1 VSSRERAQSLIL
13 AGKVR
18 IGDEPADKPG
28 RMVAEDADVSVA
40 EDPNPYVS
48 RGGLKLAQALKEF
61 SIDPSG
67 QTAVDVGASTG
78 GFTDCLLQKGVAKV
92 FAVDVGYGQLDW
104 KLQSDDRVVM
114 IDRTNA
120 RQLSLGEL
128 GGEAVDLAV
137 IDVAFI
143 SLKLILPA
151 VFKILKPGGQ
161 WIALVKPQFEVGKD
175 EVENK
180 GVITDLNKHVKVLL
194 ELKQFIEASGWCLA
208 QVCRSPITGQKG
220 NQEYLIHGMQHNTK
234 SGVDEIFIRETV
246 GI

>member
-1 VSSRERAQSLIL
+1 MSSRERAQSLIL

-61 SIDPSG
+61 GIDPSG

-78 GFTDCLLQKGVAKV
+78 GFTDCLLQNSAAKV

-120 RQLSLGEL
+120 RELSLDAL
-128 GGEAVDLAV
+128 GGKAVDLAV
-137 IDVAFI
+137 MDVAFI

-151 VFKILKPGGQ
+151 VFKILKPGGE

-194 ELKQFIEASGWCLA
+194 GLKQFIEASGWCLA

-220 NQEYLIHGMQHNTK
+220 NQEYLIHGMQQNTE
-234 SGVDEIFIRETV
+234 SGVDETLIRETV
-246 GI
+246 GV

>member
-1 VSSRERAQSLIL
+1 
-13 AGKVR
+13 
-18 IGDEPADKPG
+18 
-28 RMVAEDADVSVA
+28 MVAEDADVSVE

-61 SIDPSG
+61 GIDPSD
-67 QTAVDVGASTG
+67 QIAVDIGASTG
-78 GFTDCLLQKGVAKV
+78 GFTDCLLQKGAAKV

-120 RQLSLGEL
+120 RQLSLNDM
-128 GGEAVDLAV
+128 GGEPLDLAV

-151 VFKILKPGGQ
+151 VFKILKPGGE

-194 ELKQFIEASGWCLA
+194 DLKQFIEASTWYLA
-208 QVCRSPITGQKG
+208 QVCRSPIKGQKG
-220 NQEYLIHGMQHNTK
+220 NQEYLIHGIQQNTE
-234 SGVDEIFIRETV
+234 SGVDETRIREMV
-246 GI
+246 GV

>member
-1 VSSRERAQSLIL
+1 
-13 AGKVR
+13 VR

-67 QTAVDVGASTG
+67 QTAVDIGASTG
-78 GFTDCLLQKGVAKV
+78 GFTDCLLQKGAAKV

-120 RQLSLGEL
+120 RELSLDAL

-137 IDVAFI
+137 MDVAFI

-180 GVITDLNKHVKVLL
+180 GIITDLNKHVKVLL

-208 QVCRSPITGQKG
+208 QLCRSPITGQKG
-220 NQEYLIHGMQHNTK
+220 NREYLIHGTQQNTG
-234 SGVDEIFIRETV
+234 SGVDETLIRETV
-246 GI
+246 DV